1 MLSWIGA
8 VLCAVIFVRL
18 FTYRRGG
25 ARFRRG
31 VSLCAAL
38 MMGACGAMVVY
49 ILTGKTSLHLHD
61 WPLLVLLGVL
71 AYSLLT
77 SGGNLATVVLSPN
90 WAKSTEGKQK

>member
-8 VLCAVIFVRL
+8 VLCSVIFVRL

-49 ILTGKTSLHLHD
+49 IVTGQTQISEHD

-77 SGGNLATVVLSPN
+77 SGGNLATVVLAPD
-90 WAKSTEGKQK
+90 WAKDNGEK